1 MKVQAEIN
9 RGSFH
14 LCADIRLP
22 DSGISAIFGPSGC
35 GKTSLLRTIA
45 GLDKHSDA
53 SVTFLNQTWQSSS
66 VFVPPHKR
74 SVGVVF
80 QEASLF
86 GHLNV
91 QGNLDYALKRV
102 PKHEQKIPFDQVVDL
117 LSLSSLLNKETHVL
131 SGGERQR
138 VAIARALLSSPQL
151 LLMDEPLSA
160 LDQVSKR
167 EVLNYIQLCHKQTGI
182 PIVYV
187 SHALD
192 EVSQLADYLV
202 LMECGRVVNQGSIES
217 MLTAL
222 SSPLA
227 LGGDAESIVNAT
239 VAGFDERYHVTY
251 LDSAIGRFTV
261 AMSGLNLGEQ
271 ARLRL
276 AARDISLTLEPQKGS
291 SILNIFPATV
301 AEIKPVS
308 DSLVTVRLTIDGVSV
323 LARLTRKSADIMQL
337 KAGLNVFAQVKS
349 VALL

>member
-1 MKVQAEIN
+1 M
-9 RGSFH
+9 
-14 LCADIRLP
+14 
-22 DSGISAIFGPSGC
+22 
-35 GKTSLLRTIA
+35 
-45 GLDKHSDA
+45 
-53 SVTFLNQTWQSSS
+53 
-66 VFVPPHKR
+66 
-74 SVGVVF
+74 
-80 QEASLF
+80 
-86 GHLNV
+86 
-91 QGNLDYALKRV
+91 
-102 PKHEQKIPFDQVVDL
+102 
-117 LSLSSLLNKETHVL
+117 
-131 SGGERQR
+131 
-138 VAIARALLSSPQL
+138 
-151 LLMDEPLSA
+151 
-160 LDQVSKR
+160 
-167 EVLNYIQLCHKQTGI
+167 
-182 PIVYV
+182 YV

-227 LGGDAESIVNAT
+227 LGSDAESIVNAT

-251 LDSAIGRFTV
+251 LDSAMGRFTV